1 VPNPRWNRCACEGAV
16 PKTFRPI
23 KAWLQGRASPEL
35 VYLETKWASLLPF
48 AKVAD
53 LLKEVLPVGDSTNQ
67 QTICNHLHATAGRI
81 EGELGDER
89 QLNLFEGSEE
99 EWNNCHCRTGLS
111 HWGLMAVTCGRH
123 TSKAGSR

>member
-1 VPNPRWNRCACEGAV
+1 VKAVFGQIDVPNPRWNRCACEAKG
-16 PKTFRPI
+16 PKTFPPI
-23 KAWLQGRASPEL
+23 KAWLQGRTSPEL

-48 AKVAD
+48 AKVAN

-67 QTICNHLHATAGRI
+67 QTIRKHRQTTAERI

-99 EWNNCHCRTGLS
+99 EWEQTTVARTGLS
-111 HWGLMAVTCGRH
+111 H
-123 TSKAGSR
+123 